1 MQKVNIMVGRFQPF
15 TAGHYKCVQYS
26 YKRNKLPT
34 VICMIGVDESK
45 VDNRHPF
52 TSDILI
58 NLYSELFKNNNLIAD
73 IIQVKSA
80 NIVAID
86 QQLNSLGYEIASWTC
101 GSDRYDSYLNMATKY
116 HDVAMLSDDF
126 EVIEVPRSDEDISAT
141 KARNC
146 LLDDDKDGFFSMIP
160 DGANK
165 DRLYNILKEQI
176 HKVYNESLH
185 RRVAILERLFKQQIN
200 WKICP
205 FIK

>member
-15 TAGHYKCVQYS
+15 TTGHYKCVQYA
-26 YKRNKLPT
+26 YKHNKLPT

-52 TSDILI
+52 TSDMLI
-58 NLYSELFKNNNLIAD
+58 NLYSELFKNNNLIKD

-80 NIVAID
+80 NIVAIG
-86 QQLNSLGYEIASWTC
+86 QLLNSLGYEVASWTC

-146 LLDDDKDGFFSMIP
+146 LLDDDKEGFFSMIP

-165 DRLYNILKEQI
+165 EHLYDVLKEQI
-176 HKVYNESLH
+176 QKVYNESLH
-185 RRVAILERLFKQQIN
+185 RRVAILERLFKQRIN

-205 FIK
+205 YIK